1 MARKEINITLV
12 DRGNERRFK
21 IVEMPATKLQ
31 SWAFRAALLLA
42 SALNLSDMDTSGG
55 VDGKTISRIFDHLIK
70 NGIGELSKIDY
81 ERARPLINELLE
93 CCYRID
99 GGAMQQC
106 TENTVDGFIED
117 VRTLF
122 KLETEA
128 AKLNLD
134 FFGSGGTSPA
144 SEGSKEIIKI
154 PKKQE
159 N

>member
-1 MARKEINITLV
+1 MARKEITITLD
-12 DRGNERRFK
+12 DRGQERKFR

-31 SWAFRAALLLA
+31 SWAFRAALLLT
-42 SALNLSDMDTSGG
+42 SVLNIGDMETGGG
-55 VDGKTISRIFDHLIK
+55 VDGNTISRIFDHLIK

-99 GGAMQQC
+99 GGIMQQC

-117 VRTLF
+117 VKTLF
-122 KLETEA
+122 RLEMEA
-128 AKLNLD
+128 AKINLD
-134 FFGSGGTSPA
+134 FFGSGGSSPA
-144 SEGSKEIIKI
+144 SEGSKGTISI
-154 PKKQE
+154 PRKAK